1 MEAEICGDK
10 PSTFSSPVLFV
21 IFVCFKLQRGG
32 NMIVSRDHK
41 RMGRS
46 FDEDDDNDDEDDV
59 EELERKIKY
68 SIPVVYLIYF
78 CM

>member
-1 MEAEICGDK
+1 
-10 PSTFSSPVLFV
+10 
-21 IFVCFKLQRGG
+21 
-32 NMIVSRDHK
+32 MIVSRDHK

-68 SIPVVYLIYF
+68 SIPIVYYLIYF

>member
-1 MEAEICGDK
+1 
-10 PSTFSSPVLFV
+10 
-21 IFVCFKLQRGG
+21 
-32 NMIVSRDHK
+32 MIVSRDHK

-68 SIPVVYLIYF
+68 SIPVVYFITSTLKSLAIRAI
-78 CM
+78 